1 MRMISR
7 EWTDMPFIVLL
18 LYAAYTDYTKRKI
31 PNGVIVA
38 IYFLSAFASR
48 APIIERI
55 AGFLIPAVPLFLIAL
70 KCEIVKG
77 GDVKFLSAVGT
88 YLGLCSMAYILI
100 PATLMAVV
108 WGYKKKEKS
117 VPLAFV
123 FAVGYII
130 LKAVIFMK
138 GV

>member
-48 APIIERI
+48 APITERI

-70 KCEIVKG
+70 KYEIVKG
-77 GDVKFLSAVGT
+77 GDVKFLSAVGA
-88 YLGLCSMAYILI
+88 YLGLYNLVLVLI
-100 PATLMAVV
+100 PATITAVV

-117 VPLAFV
+117 VPLAYV